1 MMVKNLFVL
10 MLLVCS
16 LTALRGQSGTF
27 DAGLVAGLN
36 FAELEGDGIM
46 DYFGPNAGLLGRA
59 RLSNHFELGV
69 EILYSQ
75 NGEYV
80 LPEFYPQVRFG
91 RVRLHHLEVPVYLS
105 KTISLSREHDY
116 VDLRCGLG
124 LAYARLLGFHAEDL
138 YRNEL
143 NPCIRYGNLEA
154 LLMQAHLTFQ
164 LSRHLGVNL
173 KATLPVR
180 RERLDWTLASRLVY
194 TLG

>member
-1 MMVKNLFVL
+1 
-10 MLLVCS
+10 
-16 LTALRGQSGTF
+16 
-27 DAGLVAGLN
+27 
-36 FAELEGDGIM
+36 
-46 DYFGPNAGLLGRA
+46 LGRA
-59 RLSNHFELGV
+59 SLSNHFELGV

-80 LPEFYPQVRFG
+80 LPDFYPQVRFG

-116 VDLRCGLG
+116 ADLRCGLG

-138 YRNEL
+138 YRNDL
-143 NPCIRYGNLEA
+143 NPYIRYGNMEA

-164 LSRHLGVNL
+164 LNRHLGVNL